1 MFFFGGWR
9 AFVLIQMQAHRKSE
23 RFSQTYV
30 DEVEL
35 FGTLLEPPPQ
45 PLRMFSLTKFR
56 VDAL

>member
-1 MFFFGGWR
+1 VACIRFDPNAG
-9 AFVLIQMQAHRKSE
+9 AQEE

-35 FGTLLEPPPQ
+35 FGTLLEPPQ